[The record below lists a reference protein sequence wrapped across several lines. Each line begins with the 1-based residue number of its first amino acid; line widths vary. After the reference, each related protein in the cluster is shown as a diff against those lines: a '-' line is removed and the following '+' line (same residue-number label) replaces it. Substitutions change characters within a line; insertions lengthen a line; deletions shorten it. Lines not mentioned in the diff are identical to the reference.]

1 MISIKK
7 SKIILLIYLFFVS
20 IYLINSFNYDLKFQH
35 DAQLHNYPIFHI
47 LNFNFDKI
55 ETPYGLIYYFFV
67 SIFSIFSYP
76 FYKLEIIDPR
86 ESFYLMI
93 RISNFFL
100 YTLSFLYTY
109 KISKKIF
116 KNNFFI
122 SILPTILIFS
132 MAPVNRT
139 FLMARPENLMILFV
153 LISTYLLIKLL
164 NNKNLNKKNYIVLLT
179 SLIFVGSIKLN
190 GFIFVLYF
198 FTFLLFFY

>member
-7 SKIILLIYLFFVS
+7 SKLILLIYLFFVS

-122 SILPTILIFS
+122 SILPTILIFA

-139 FLMARPENLMILFV
+139 FLMARPENLMILF
-153 LISTYLLIKLL
+153 
-164 NNKNLNKKNYIVLLT
+164 
-179 SLIFVGSIKLN
+179 
-190 GFIFVLYF
+190 
-198 FTFLLFFY
+198 

>member
-122 SILPTILIFS
+122 SILPTILIFA

-190 GFIFVLYF
+190 GFNTYAL
-198 FTFLLFFY
+198 